1 MFLSKET
8 FSTVIEHAPL
18 VSIDLVILNE
28 KGQALLGERLNRPAQ
43 HYWFVPGGRILKNE
57 PLSVA
62 FERLTLV
69 ELGEV
74 FSLSDATLLG
84 SYDHFYPDNV
94 FGETYSTHY
103 VAIAYVLK
111 LSKPLNQLP
120 MKVQHSSYK
129 WFDIADLLQSDI
141 VHKHSKWYFEAL
153 MGQHKGAE
161 K

>member
-43 HYWFVPGGRILKNE
+43 HYWFVLGGRIIKND

-62 FERLTLV
+62 FERLTCV

-84 SYDHFYPDNV
+84 
-94 FGETYSTHY
+94 
-103 VAIAYVLK
+103 
-111 LSKPLNQLP
+111 
-120 MKVQHSSYK
+120 
-129 WFDIADLLQSDI
+129 
-141 VHKHSKWYFEAL
+141 
-153 MGQHKGAE
+153 
-161 K
+161 